1 MISILVCVGSSC
13 HLKGAHDVVQA
24 FKREISSRK
33 LDQEVFLTGA
43 FCLGRC
49 IDGVS
54 IKIDDELILGVTP
67 ESVPEIF
74 LNRVVSVFGGLAD
87 GTD

>member
-1 MISILVCVGSSC
+1 MISIQVCVGSSC

-74 LNRVVSVFGGLAD
+74 LNIVVSVLGG
-87 GTD
+87 

>member
-1 MISILVCVGSSC
+1 MISIQVCVGSC

-74 LNRVVSVFGGLAD
+74 LNRVVSVLGG
-87 GTD
+87 

>member
-1 MISILVCVGSSC
+1 MISIQVCVGSSC

-54 IKIDDELILGVTP
+54 IKIDDELI
-67 ESVPEIF
+67 
-74 LNRVVSVFGGLAD
+74 FGRHARKRAGDFPKQSGQCFRRLS
-87 GTD
+87 

>member
-1 MISILVCVGSSC
+1 M
-13 HLKGAHDVVQA
+13 
-24 FKREISSRK
+24 
-33 LDQEVFLTGA
+33 
-43 FCLGRC
+43 GRC

-74 LNRVVSVFGGLAD
+74 LNRVVSVLGG
-87 GTD
+87 